1 MVLAIRLS
9 RAGGPEVLVPE
20 TVQRSELGPNEA
32 WIVQEAIGVNYLDVM
47 QRQGTVPILVPGGI
61 GLEGAGRVEGV
72 GSAVRNVAVGDRVG
86 YALGPLG
93 AYASERAIATDR
105 LIRLPDSLSFDEAA
119 AVTFKGV
126 TAQYLLKSTY
136 PVAAGTVVLLYGVAG
151 ALGQLMVPW
160 AKHLGAFV
168 IGIVSK
174 EASIETARSHG
185 CDAVLVWGKSDL
197 PREVAALNK
206 GTKGRCRL

>member
-47 QRQGTVPILVPGGI
+47 QRQGTVPIPVPGGI

-93 AYASERAIATDR
+93 AYASEGAIATDR

-151 ALGQLMVPW
+151 SNGSLGKTPW
-160 AKHLGAFV
+160 SLRHWYCFERGKHRNSAFARMRCRPRLG
-168 IGIVSK
+168 K
-174 EASIETARSHG
+174 KRSSTRSRRT
-185 CDAVLVWGKSDL
+185 D
-197 PREVAALNK
+197 K